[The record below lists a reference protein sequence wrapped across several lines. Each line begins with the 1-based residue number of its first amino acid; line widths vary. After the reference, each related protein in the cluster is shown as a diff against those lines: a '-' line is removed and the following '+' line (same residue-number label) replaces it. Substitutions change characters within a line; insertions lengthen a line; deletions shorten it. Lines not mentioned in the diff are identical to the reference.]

1 MPIRPLL
8 RLGRAGVFSAVCVAL
23 AAAGHAVVSDA
34 PVAFWALTVG
44 FAGLMA
50 LSVTLAGHER
60 AFPTILGGL
69 LGGQFM
75 LHALFSATGPEPPAP
90 APLPVP
96 GSGGSG
102 GPGAV
107 DADHHLTALGAH
119 QPGLSMMLAHYVAA
133 LLAALW
139 LRRGERAVWTLT
151 RQVAALAG
159 RPARAL
165 LTAAARTTS
174 IIGPVRVPVTA
185 TVTVRPAGRML
196 RHALLRRGPPLRS
209 TALSLI

>member
-1 MPIRPLL
+1 MPIPPLL

-23 AAAGHAVVSDA
+23 AATGHGVVSGA
-34 PVAFWALTVG
+34 PVAPWALIAG
-44 FAGLMA
+44 FAGIMA

-75 LHALFSATGPEPPAP
+75 LHVLFSATGPETLAP
-90 APLPVP
+90 APIPVP
-96 GSGGSG
+96 G
-102 GPGAV
+102 AV
-107 DADHHLTALGAH
+107 HADHHLTVLVAH
-119 QPGLSMMLAHYVAA
+119 HPRLSMILSHYIAA